1 MIPIIVHVP
10 HASREIP
17 EEARDDILLDDKELR
32 AELLAMTDAWT
43 DELVSL
49 AEHYDAQ
56 IVVAPISRLV
66 CDVERFRDDAQEQ
79 MSQIGMGA
87 VYSQTSDGRQ
97 LRRVTSEMREKY
109 LQEFYDPHH
118 RLLEEAVDDAL
129 SQAET
134 CLILDIHS
142 FPSKPLPYEK
152 DQRTERPEVCIGF
165 DSQHGKFLEEDE
177 WMRCCD
183 WARFEGDANRPFGG
197 SIVPLKHL
205 GNDAVLSAMIEVRRD
220 LYMNE
225 ATGEKLDEFDS
236 VAHKLNILAA
246 AIASSATKH
255 VELKSRM
262 SLPYEARVPLLW
274 SDSGERL
281 LHLVIEAL
289 GTEGV
294 QEAREEADEYVES
307 VISGER
313 RPSDPATIPRSK
325 EEIAH
330 FREVTRREFLA
341 SIALERISD
350 EGQVIENYDWDGAGL
365 ATSPGSS
372 FYACVNEWKGLY
384 GWFSDVDSAGPFA
397 DQEVAIKGMREHCGI
412 E

>member
-1 MIPIIVHVP
+1 MIPIVVHIP
-10 HASREIP
+10 HASRVIP
-17 EEARDDILLDDKELR
+17 EQARKDILLDDKDLA

-43 DELVSL
+43 DELLNL
-49 AEHYDAQ
+49 AEHYDTRN
-56 IVVAPISRLV
+56 VVAPVSRLV

-87 VYSQTSDGRQ
+87 VYSQTFDGRQ
-97 LRRVTSEMREKY
+97 FRRVTPELREKY

-118 RLLEEAVDDAL
+118 RSLEATVDAAL
-129 SQAET
+129 SQSGS

-142 FPSKPLPYEK
+142 FPSKPLPYEQ
-152 DQRTERPEVCIGF
+152 DQREDRPEICIGF
-165 DSQHGKFLEEDE
+165 DSQHGGFLEEGE
-177 WMRCCD
+177 WKRCCD
-183 WARFEGDANRPFGG
+183 WAGLKGDANRPFKG
-197 SIVPLKHL
+197 SIVPLRRL
-205 GNDAVLSAMIEVRRD
+205 GNESVLSAMIEVRRD

-225 ATGEKLDEFDS
+225 ATGEKLEEFEAIARK
-236 VAHKLNILAA
+236 VKTLAV
-246 AIASSATKH
+246 AIASSATKF
-255 VELKSRM
+255 VELKNRM
-262 SLPYEARVPLLW
+262 KLPYEVRVPLLW
-274 SDSGERL
+274 SDPGEGL
-281 LHLVIEAL
+281 LHHVTKAL
-289 GTEGV
+289 GTEWV
-294 QEAREEADEYVES
+294 QEALKEADEYVES

-313 RPSDPATIPRSK
+313 RPSDTATIPRSD

-341 SIALERISD
+341 SIALECISD
-350 EGQVIENYDWDGAGL
+350 EGQTIENYDWDGAGL

-397 DQEVAIKGMREHCGI
+397 DQEVAIKEMREHCGV

>member
-10 HASREIP
+10 HASRDIP
-17 EEARDDILLDDKELR
+17 EEARDDILLDDEELR

-43 DELVSL
+43 DELMNL

-56 IVVAPISRLV
+56 SVVAPISRLV
-66 CDVERFRDDAQEQ
+66 CDVERFRDDAQEE

-97 LRRVTSEMREKY
+97 LRRVTSKMREKY

-118 RLLEEAVDDAL
+118 RLLEAAVDGAL
-129 SQAET
+129 SQTGT
-134 CLILDIHS
+134 CLVLDIHS
-142 FPSKPLPYEK
+142 FPSKPLPYEQ

-165 DSQHGKFLEEDE
+165 DSQHGRFLEEDE
-177 WMRCCD
+177 WKRCCD
-183 WARFEGDANRPFGG
+183 WARFEGDVNRPFSG
-197 SIVPLKHL
+197 SIVPLRHL
-205 GNDAVLSAMIEVRRD
+205 GNDNVLSAMIEVRRD

-236 VAHKLNILAA
+236 VAHKLNILAV

-255 VELKSRM
+255 VELKSRL

-281 LHLVIEAL
+281 LHLVTKAL

-294 QEAREEADEYVES
+294 QEALQDADELVES

-313 RPSDPATIPRSK
+313 RPSDPAAIPRNE

-341 SIALERISD
+341 SMALERISD

-372 FYACVNEWKGLY
+372 FYAFVNEWNGLY

-397 DQEVAIKGMREHCGI
+397 DKDIALKGMREHCGVD
-412 E
+412 